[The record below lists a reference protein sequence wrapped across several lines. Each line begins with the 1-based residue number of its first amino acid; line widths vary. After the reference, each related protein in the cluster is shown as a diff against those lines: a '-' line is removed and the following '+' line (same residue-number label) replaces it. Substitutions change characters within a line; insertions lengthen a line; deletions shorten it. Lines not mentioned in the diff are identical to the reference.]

1 MAVAV
6 VGGSGWIVGGGGTG
20 DSSACGGRVL
30 SRALDGAS
38 VVLAGL
44 AVMIVGGG
52 VLALIRRATRRT
64 SLETRLKPYTMY
76 PGGKKPKAP
85 EAPALPE

>member
-1 MAVAV
+1 MAVV
-6 VGGSGWIVGGGGTG
+6 IDGGAGGIVGGCGTCG
-20 DSSACGGRVL
+20 SSACRRRVL
-30 SRALDGAS
+30 SRALDGAT

-44 AVMIVGGG
+44 AVMIVGAG

-76 PGGKKPKAP
+76 PEGKKPKAP